1 MSLNENMGL
10 EPMEEAIEEAIE
22 ETVAEETV
30 EETVEETAEETMEAA
45 EEEAVE
51 EPVVEEEPE
60 APAFEEAPKTK
71 KKSPVPAIIAIV
83 VLVAALIVAAVFAVK
98 HFNKSLDEGTA
109 EPIVEVT
116 AAHHTN
122 AHGYPS
128 WSIHYAMDENS
139 NVSYSYLDE
148 NAQTVT
154 LTADEVNTK
163 LNEVVAACGEMT
175 LDNRTLQYYYSDSLN
190 SFYNQYYSYISY
202 MMDTTAPLD
211 SQMDTSNGNGT
222 TTWQNT
228 FLQSGLDSF
237 YSVAAMVQEA
247 EKAGFVM
254 SEEDASYLSSMLD
267 LETLAMMY
275 GYPDAITLIKAL
287 LGPMATVESYQQY
300 AEDMYVAEC
309 YAASLAEQIQITDEE
324 IENYYNANEN
334 TFLAQGIQ
342 KTDKKNVDI
351 RHILLQPEA
360 AEDGT
365 ISEEAWATAEAKAQE
380 VLDAWKAGEATEAT
394 FGDLANEHSTD
405 PGSNT
410 MGGLYE
416 DVYPGQM
423 VTEFNDWCFDDARQ
437 TGDTDIVKTSYGYHI
452 MYFVAQSET
461 VYWRSLCEEAIMSEK
476 VIAMRDAMLENYEV
490 TADTAN
496 MILLDV
502 SAATTPSTTTET
514 AE

>member
-1 MSLNENMGL
+1 MSLNENQEFETVEEMTDAV
-10 EPMEEAIEEAIE
+10 EETIEEETEEVAEAIEE
-22 ETVAEETV
+22 ET
-30 EETVEETAEETMEAA
+30 
-45 EEEAVE
+45 EEELS
-51 EPVVEEEPE
+51 
-60 APAFEEAPKTK
+60 APAK
-71 KKSPVPAIIAIV
+71 KKSPVAAIIAIV
-83 VLVAALIVAAVFAVK
+83 ALIAVLAVAAVFAVK
-98 HFNKSLDEGTA
+98 HFNKALEEETA

-139 NVSYSYLDE
+139 NVTYSYLDE
-148 NAQTVT
+148 NAQTIT
-154 LTADEVNTK
+154 LTSDEVNTK
-163 LNEVVAACGEMT
+163 LNEVVATCGEMT
-175 LDNRTLQYYYSDSLN
+175 LDNRMLQYYYSDSIN

-202 MMDTTAPLD
+202 MMDTNAPLD

-247 EKAGFVM
+247 EKVGFEM
-254 SEEDASYLSSMLD
+254 SEDDAAYLSSMQD

-300 AEDMYVAEC
+300 AEDMYIAEC
-309 YAASLAEQIQITDEE
+309 YAASLAEAIEITDEE
-324 IENYYNANEN
+324 IENYYDVNES
-334 TFLAQGIQ
+334 TFLAQNIQ
-342 KTDKKNVDI
+342 KTDKANIDV
-351 RHILLQPEA
+351 RHILIQPEA

-365 ISEEAWATAEAKAQE
+365 ISEEAWTAAEAKAQE
-380 VLDAWKAGEATEAT
+380 ILDGWKAGEATET
-394 FGDLANEHSTD
+394 SFGDLAEEHSTD
-405 PGSNT
+405 TGSSS

-423 VTEFNDWCFDDARQ
+423 VTEFNDWCFDEARQ
-437 TGDTDIVKTSYGYHI
+437 TGDTDIVKTTYGYHI
-452 MYFVAQSET
+452 MYFVAKSED
-461 VYWRSLCEEAIMSEK
+461 VYWKTLCQEAILSEK

-502 SAATTPSTTTET
+502 SVATKPTTAET